1 MVPIPSSVYGHLAVG
16 ALILGLGAA
25 VKVQTNR
32 LDACKAAHA
41 AFVAQVET
49 IGREAEKNARAKE
62 AADKKTKERA
72 DANHKREL
80 SRLHAA
86 YVSMRDSRARTGF
99 LSQPAASARDPSRA
113 CFDRSDLERILG
125 RIDERGSGIALAG
138 DEARVGLDSAKRWAS
153 ER

>member
-86 YVSMRDSRARTGF
+86 YVSMRDSRAHSRYV
-99 LSQPAASARDPSRA
+99 PAASAAALRPDRA
-113 CFDRSDLERILG
+113 AFDRAELERAIQQL
-125 RIDERGSGIALAG
+125 DERVSGLVAQCDAT
-138 DEARVGLDSAKRWAS
+138 RVGLDSVKRWAS